1 MGLRWWLGAF
11 CVLVL
16 WTAWDRDTVAE
27 KNINAFELCEL
38 KLMEPTGLSLLANGW
53 HKSKPGKCSE
63 HGGKKAPCS
72 LGFCKGCPCGTDG
85 CGEKHGFGR
94 GLTGKQAVQK
104 GAEPEKVLPFRD
116 GVPQEGMYAERA
128 EDEFRAAPSAG
139 CDAETLGNVLGLE
152 FRLRQPVPESKIF
165 NGRLVLIGL
174 PFQWHSLTVCFVFFV
189 GFSTNGSWSHDK
201 AILDA
206 HDALGRVCGLLTET
220 DEAVTKL
227 TLALALA
234 LALALVLVPAQALTL
249 ALALV
254 PVLELVLVLVL
265 ALALHLLLHMERGKR
280 HRTDWATI
288 SFTLYHHL

>member
-1 MGLRWWLGAF
+1 MTFFVRAGLKWVEAEFWLYWAIVRAKWALAESESPQGESSGTAFRSPCPAGSRPSGCAARRVAGRPSAVHFAPSGLRAENSQRGQGEFPQKQDKAGMGLRWWLGAF

-174 PFQWHSLTVCFVFFV
+174 PFQWHSLTACCCFFCWF
-189 GFSTNGSWSHDK
+189 
-201 AILDA
+201 LD
-206 HDALGRVCGLLTET
+206 
-220 DEAVTKL
+220 
-227 TLALALA
+227 
-234 LALALVLVPAQALTL
+234 
-249 ALALV
+249 
-254 PVLELVLVLVL
+254 
-265 ALALHLLLHMERGKR
+265 
-280 HRTDWATI
+280 
-288 SFTLYHHL
+288 